1 MATGRV
7 ANYGCPGPVEA
18 RVGRRCLEHV
28 ACCEADVLK
37 GSRPATAGVADP
49 PVFYIACDYSFSGEG
64 GAEMPDV
71 RQVISGLPETAM
83 DNEEQRKR
91 SFAIGKPELGE
102 LARIIAIANPNVEK
116 RWAPIQDI
124 AQGFSK
130 SRLARAR
137 VARI

>member
-83 DNEEQRKR
+83 DDEKQRER
-91 SFAIGKPELGE
+91 SIALGKSKFSELVRVT
-102 LARIIAIANPNVEK
+102 AVANSHVEK
-116 RWAPIQDI
+116 RRGSI
-124 AQGFSK
+124 
-130 SRLARAR
+130 
-137 VARI
+137 